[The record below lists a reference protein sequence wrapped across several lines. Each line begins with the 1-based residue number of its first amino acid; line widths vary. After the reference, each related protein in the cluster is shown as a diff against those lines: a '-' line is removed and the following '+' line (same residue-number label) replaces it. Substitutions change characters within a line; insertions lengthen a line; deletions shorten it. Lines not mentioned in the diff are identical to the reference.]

1 MTSSPTTTAINAD
14 SMESTRHIR
23 TRTASES
30 VTCLVA
36 MISHFRSARPWD
48 FRSLDQALV
57 APVTNVTQIIT
68 RIPLWSTVSQIA
80 RIVIETID
88 GPPSVLRVV

>member
-1 MTSSPTTTAINAD
+1 MTSNPTTTAINAD

-36 MISHFRSARPWD
+36 MISHFRSPWPWS
-48 FRSLDQALV
+48 FRSLDQELV
-57 APVTNVTQIIT
+57 APVTNVTQIMA
-68 RIPLWSTVSQIA
+68 RIPVWSPVSQIA
-80 RIVIETID
+80 RIVTETIG
-88 GPPSVLRVV
+88 GPPPVVRVV